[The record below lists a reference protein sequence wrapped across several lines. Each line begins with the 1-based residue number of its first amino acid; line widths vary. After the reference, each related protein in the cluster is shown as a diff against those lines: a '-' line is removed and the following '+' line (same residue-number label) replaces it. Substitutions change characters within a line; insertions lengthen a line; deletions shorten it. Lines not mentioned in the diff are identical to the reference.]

1 MEQGASVTGMKTKRI
16 LTQRR
21 LFAIGLLIFET
32 TDLSCHLLLK
42 TFAPTRERRP
52 QYRGA
57 RAEVIGK
64 ISDMAN

>member
-42 TFAPTRERRP
+42 TFAPTR
-52 QYRGA
+52 
-57 RAEVIGK
+57 AEVIGK